1 MTVSSFQRI
10 GADGS
15 DRLFRSGL
23 FGGLFGSG
31 FRRFFLI
38 GCVLRRSGFG
48 FAESREEDERVNGVN
63 DHQKNVDV
71 AQDGRVPGAVEQK
84 IEKQRQRED
93 RREEI
98 CEAERDLRTAELIE
112 RKDHQQSQGS
122 DHTQDLD
129 RPRRRTHRASQIDGR
144 EQEINEHEENEQ
156 RRRNDPE
163 DLFDRRREFI
173 AHQDERHADRQIINR
188 ENDRDDAESK
198 PRAAIRQEVQVIE
211 KQERAENDEDVGLQ
225 KIGNFFHGKLPL

>member
-10 GADGS
+10 GADRS

-23 FGGLFGSG
+23 FGSGLL
-31 FRRFFLI
+31 RFLLL
-38 GCVLRRSGFG
+38 GCVLRGSGFG
-48 FAESREEDERVNGVN
+48 FTEGREEDERVNGVN
-63 DHQKNVDV
+63 DHQKDVDV

-93 RREEI
+93 RGEEI
-98 CEAERDLRTAELIE
+98 CEAERDLRAAELIE

-144 EQEINEHEENEQ
+144 EQEINEHEDNEQ
-156 RRRNDPE
+156 RRRDDTEN
-163 DLFDRRREFI
+163 LFARRREFI
-173 AHQDERHADRQIINR
+173 AHQDERHADHQIINR
-188 ENDRDDAESK
+188 EDDRDNAECE
-198 PRAAIRQEVQVIE
+198 PRAAIGQEVQVIE
-211 KQERAENDEDVGLQ
+211 EQERAENDEDVGLQ
-225 KIGNFFHGKLPL
+225 EFGNFFHGKLPF